1 MSQTVTKKPTQKK
14 RNTLNVD
21 VGKRRL
27 EKVISMADELG
38 ITKTQVV
45 ERAIDEMT
53 SVTQRKRITDT
64 HELISANLFVFGK
77 IFNGTLLYLMELA
90 QKVGELWH
98 TGQISEEAAMALLE
112 AMGNDTSKQI
122 EMDTAINILP
132 ETQAAMERYR
142 LSNPALW
149 RWDALEKAKT

>member
-1 MSQTVTKKPTQKK
+1 MSTATKPKPRPGKLTADIGIDRMKK
-14 RNTLNVD
+14 VD
-21 VGKRRL
+21 A
-27 EKVISMADELG
+27 MAQELG
-38 ITKTQVV
+38 LNRTQIV

-77 IFNGTLLYLMELA
+77 IFNATLLYLMELA